1 MAELEGKKRKFLEEN
16 PFVGTVTT
24 LREDGS
30 PHSTI
35 VWVDV
40 DDGKVSF
47 NTARGRAKSVHLEQD
62 PRASLLVVDPNDS
75 HKWVSVSGHAELTEE
90 GADAQIDKLA
100 KKYIGR
106 GHVSLAQA
114 GRDPRQGADRR
125 RQGRRRRLRRLT
137 ETTESSVRSARERRP
152 AAARRG
158 RGADSSGSE
167 RHRPAGRD
175 GARLRRGLRRPRVHD
190 LAGDRRSARR
200 PDAVPARGQA
210 HAAGSRLSRL
220 GLSRHARRDRGP
232 RAAHALRRAIPTQTL
247 RRWSSSSSSDSTR
260 C

>member
-40 DDGKVSF
+40 DGGRVSF

-62 PRASLLVVDPNDS
+62 PRASVLVVDPNDS

-100 KKYIGR
+100 KKYIGEDTYPWR
-106 GHVSLAQA
+106 TAEETRVKVLI
-114 GRDPRQGADRR
+114 DADK
-125 RQGRRRRLRRLT
+125 
-137 ETTESSVRSARERRP
+137 V
-152 AAARRG
+152 
-158 RGADSSGSE
+158 D
-167 RHRPAGRD
+167 
-175 GARLRRGLRRPRVHD
+175 
-190 LAGDRRSARR
+190 
-200 PDAVPARGQA
+200 
-210 HAAGSRLSRL
+210 AAGF
-220 GLSRHARRDRGP
+220 D
-232 RAAHALRRAIPTQTL
+232 
-247 RRWSSSSSSDSTR
+247 D
-260 C
+260 